1 MRDRRAP
8 RRRDDRTAAVD
19 REHERRRALSRA
31 DQYPGVGVAHQP
43 GSGCRPACPRSR
55 ASISSPLSRSVG
67 RRAARQLRAVDDR
80 ERVAPRAG
88 RAAAHVLQ
96 ARCRRRSLRGS
107 YASRRKAVAHGL
119 KLRRGR
125 AAPRCR
131 ASGSLGIP
139 SEQQACA
146 SCTALPL
153 NPGIA
158 PANPNAHGNARVAA
172 HTQMTGRRC
181 RTATGFRSPPS
192 APAKHDVQLLA
203 VVEISRPKCR
213 RRRPPKWRPDSAS
226 INRSQGAVP
235 TLLEIEQG

>member
-8 RRRDDRTAAVD
+8 RRRDARTAAVD

-43 GSGCRPACPRSR
+43 GSGCRPACPRRR
-55 ASISSPLSRSVG
+55 ASIFSPLSRSVG
-67 RRAARQLRAVDDR
+67 RRAACQLRAVDDR
-80 ERVAPRAG
+80 ERPASWS
-88 RAAAHVLQ
+88 
-96 ARCRRRSLRGS
+96 CRRPCALSAVPPPIAARFIRV
-107 YASRRKAVAHGL
+107 AAQSRRSWTGT
-119 KLRRGR
+119 
-125 AAPRCR
+125 
-131 ASGSLGIP
+131 P
-139 SEQQACA
+139 SRS
-146 SCTALPL
+146 SCTAMQSVGLLGDPERAAGVRVVHRAL
-153 NPGIA
+153 NTGVA

>member
-8 RRRDDRTAAVD
+8 RRRDARTAAVD

-55 ASISSPLSRSVG
+55 ASIFSPLSRSVG
-67 RRAARQLRAVDDR
+67 RRAACQLRAVDDR
-80 ERVAPRAG
+80 ERPASRSCRRPCASSAVPPPIGARFIRVRGAKPSLMDWNLVAVELHRDAERRAPRG
-88 RAAAHVLQ
+88 SRA
-96 ARCRRRSLRGS
+96 S
-107 YASRRKAVAHGL
+107 SRRA
-119 KLRRGR
+119 RR
-125 AAPRCR
+125 APRRC
-131 ASGSLGIP
+131 
-139 SEQQACA
+139 
-146 SCTALPL
+146 
-153 NPGIA
+153 PGVA

-213 RRRPPKWRPDSAS
+213 HRRPPKWRPDSAS

>member
-1 MRDRRAP
+1 MPTSVSAQQSVYLLAVVEIGRPTRSTPTARGRRPRAAREPVVPPPLCFKRGAAADRCAVHTRRGAKPSLMDWNPVAVELHRDAERRAPRGSRASSRRARRAP
-8 RRRDDRTAAVD
+8 RRC
-19 REHERRRALSRA
+19 
-31 DQYPGVGVAHQP
+31 PGV
-43 GSGCRPACPRSR
+43 
-55 ASISSPLSRSVG
+55 
-67 RRAARQLRAVDDR
+67 
-80 ERVAPRAG
+80 
-88 RAAAHVLQ
+88 
-96 ARCRRRSLRGS
+96 
-107 YASRRKAVAHGL
+107 
-119 KLRRGR
+119 
-125 AAPRCR
+125 
-131 ASGSLGIP
+131 
-139 SEQQACA
+139 
-146 SCTALPL
+146 
-153 NPGIA
+153 A

>member
-8 RRRDDRTAAVD
+8 RRRDARTAAVD

-43 GSGCRPACPRSR
+43 GSGCRPACPRRR
-55 ASISSPLSRSVG
+55 ASIFSPLSRSVG
-67 RRAARQLRAVDDR
+67 RRAACQLRAVDDR
-80 ERVAPRAG
+80 ERPASWS
-88 RAAAHVLQ
+88 
-96 ARCRRRSLRGS
+96 CRRPCALSAVPPPIAARFIRV
-107 YASRRKAVAHGL
+107 AAQSRRSWTGT
-119 KLRRGR
+119 
-125 AAPRCR
+125 
-131 ASGSLGIP
+131 P
-139 SEQQACA
+139 SRS
-146 SCTALPL
+146 SCTAMQSVGLLGDPERAAGVRVVHRAL
-153 NPGIA
+153 NTGVPERARQRARRG
-158 PANPNAHGNARVAA
+158 AHADDRAS
-172 HTQMTGRRC
+172 C